1 MTLDHLNLRVREADA
16 CRDFYVRHFGFAP
29 TFEADG
35 GYFLRDGSGFL
46 LALVPA
52 AQHRPLPH
60 GFHIGFG
67 QATPEAVTELHQGLG
82 AAGVTTTEVE
92 DSRPEEDY
100 VTFRCWDPDGTEV
113 EVFWD
118 GWSPQPRSAA
128 EP

>member
-1 MTLDHLNLRVREADA
+1 MSKFKNDTIRTPAEGARLWSFR
-16 CRDFYVRHFGFAP
+16 
-29 TFEADG
+29 
-35 GYFLRDGSGFL
+35 FL